1 MGAGVL
7 ISLEE
12 YLNTDYSPDRE
23 FVDGVVVE
31 RHWGERP
38 HSFVQRNLISVID
51 VRFPHLFVMP
61 ELRVRTVGG
70 RCRIPD
76 VCVTLESP
84 PEDVLETAPFLA
96 IEILS
101 RRDEMMDVLEKLR
114 EYFATGVQNIWV
126 IDPRAKRVYTFTG
139 HRLEEWLESP
149 IVTNPPEIR
158 LEFTEIF
165 RGL

>member
-1 MGAGVL
+1 MGGGVL

-12 YLNTDYSPDRE
+12 YLNTDYSADRE
-23 FVDGVVVE
+23 VVDGVVVE
-31 RHWGERP
+31 RHWGECP

-101 RRDEMMDVLEKLR
+101 RQDEMMDVLEKLR
-114 EYFATGVQNIWV
+114 EYF
-126 IDPRAKRVYTFTG
+126 
-139 HRLEEWLESP
+139 
-149 IVTNPPEIR
+149 
-158 LEFTEIF
+158 
-165 RGL
+165 